1 MSLYGAQFCVS
12 LLLLTN
18 DATQP
23 PRLLSEYF
31 SGVLVA
37 CCFLHGSWHRVANV
51 ACSSSICF
59 GLGTAFLLLC
69 LIVNS
74 CAGIWFCYWNE
85 ESSKLSYYVFFGCNC
100 NFFAFPKVL
109 FLASSSFIPDIGINI
124 QLFVKVGDLFSLSKA
139 KQHLF
144 SSECVLFL
152 IYWWFLTK
160 NTLKYDCNTRF
171 FLNTLVLR
179 VKRRWS
185 VSNPNN
191 FA

>member
-69 LIVNS
+69 LIVTAVLGS
-74 CAGIWFCYWNE
+74 DFVIE
-85 ESSKLSYYVFFGCNC
+85 MKSLQSLVIMVFLGATVIFSP
-100 NFFAFPKVL
+100 FQKF
-109 FLASSSFIPDIGINI
+109 SF
-124 QLFVKVGDLFSLSKA
+124 
-139 KQHLF
+139 
-144 SSECVLFL
+144 
-152 IYWWFLTK
+152 
-160 NTLKYDCNTRF
+160 
-171 FLNTLVLR
+171 
-179 VKRRWS
+179 
-185 VSNPNN
+185 
-191 FA
+191 